1 MRHRHYQVYF
11 CYGLSEQ
18 KSADKIREL
27 VGNSFSSFAN
37 INKSENQGKIL
48 FIIPPEKCIF
58 RQNFSAMIYGI
69 DQFKYQDVLEILKN
83 PSKAKLNEQSKD
95 QIIKSQQN
103 VQQIVASDRTV
114 YGINTGFGPL
124 CDVKISEEETAQ
136 LQHNLIISHAVGVG
150 KPIDKN
156 ISKIMMISK
165 IHALSKGFSGVSL
178 DVIER
183 LILML
188 ELDII
193 PVVPE
198 QGSVGASGDLA
209 PLAHLVLPLLGLG
222 QVWVNDEI
230 KVTSEV
236 LEKHNIQPLKLGPKE
251 GLGLIN
257 GTQFILA
264 HAIIGLSKFEYLL
277 DLADLTASM
286 SIEAYRGSSSPFKK
300 ELHEIRPFDGSQK
313 VAERMRNFLQDSD
326 NLKSHEFCDRV
337 QDPYSM
343 RCVPQ
348 VHGASRNA
356 FEHLKQMAETE
367 LNSVTDNPIVL
378 SAEESISGGNFH
390 GQLMALP
397 LDYCSLAAAELG
409 NISDRR
415 SYLLLEGKYGL
426 PKLLVESSGLNSG
439 FMIPQYTSAALV
451 TENKTLCFPASAD
464 SIPTSLGQEDH
475 VSMGSISGR
484 KFNQILGNL
493 ENIIAIELMFAAQ
506 GLEFRR
512 PAKCSKIVEENYD
525 IIRSVVP
532 KLEDDRLIGED
543 ILKIAELIREKRFF
557 CELDFYCKTAN

>member
-1 MRHRHYQVYF
+1 
-11 CYGLSEQ
+11 
-18 KSADKIREL
+18 
-27 VGNSFSSFAN
+27 
-37 INKSENQGKIL
+37 
-48 FIIPPEKCIF
+48 
-58 RQNFSAMIYGI
+58 MIYGVDTFTI
-69 DQFKYQDVLEILKN
+69 SDIMAILEDPKA
-83 PSKAKLNEQSKD
+83 AKLNEESRNK
-95 QIIKSQQN
+95 ILRSQQN
-103 VQQIVASDRTV
+103 VKQIVASDRTV

-136 LQHNLIISHAVGVG
+136 LQYNLIISHAVGVG
-150 KPIDKN
+150 KPIAKEL
-156 ISKIMMISK
+156 SKVMMIAK

-178 DVIER
+178 EVIER

-188 ELDII
+188 EKDII
-193 PVVPE
+193 PAVPE

-222 QVWVNDEI
+222 KVWQNN
-230 KVTSEV
+230 EV
-236 LEKHNIQPLKLGPKE
+236 VETAKILEKNKIKPLQLGPKE

-257 GTQFILA
+257 GTQFILS
-264 HAIIGLSKFEYLL
+264 HAIVGLNKFEYIL
-277 DLADLTASM
+277 DLADLTAAM
-286 SIEAYRGSSSPFKK
+286 SLEAYRGSASPFKK
-300 ELHEIRPFDGSQK
+300 ELHDIRPFIGSKK
-313 VAERMRNFLQDSD
+313 VAARMVKFLKNSE
-326 NLKSHEFCDRV
+326 NLASHEYCDRV

-356 FEHLKQMAETE
+356 FEHLKNLAETE

-390 GQLMALP
+390 GQLLALP
-397 LDYCSLAAAELG
+397 LDYCTLAAAELG

-426 PKLLVESSGLNSG
+426 PRLLTESSGLNSG

-484 KFNQILGNL
+484 KFNQVLGNL
-493 ENIIAIELMFAAQ
+493 ENILAVELMFGAQ

-512 PAKCSKIVEENYD
+512 PAKCSKYVENAYSL
-525 IIRSVVP
+525 IRTKVA
-532 KLEDDRLIGED
+532 KLEEDRLIGED
-543 ILKIAELIREKRFF
+543 MLAIAQLIRERKF
-557 CELDFYCKTAN
+557 EVN

>member
-1 MRHRHYQVYF
+1 
-11 CYGLSEQ
+11 
-18 KSADKIREL
+18 
-27 VGNSFSSFAN
+27 
-37 INKSENQGKIL
+37 
-48 FIIPPEKCIF
+48 
-58 RQNFSAMIYGI
+58 MIYGI
-69 DQFKYQDVLEILKN
+69 DTFTISDIMAILNDPK
-83 PSKAKLNEQSKD
+83 KAKLTKESK
-95 QIIKSQQN
+95 QKILQSQQN

-150 KPIDKN
+150 KPIAKEL
-156 ISKIMMISK
+156 SKVMMISK

-178 DVIER
+178 EVIER
-183 LILML
+183 LIFML
-188 ELDII
+188 EEDII
-193 PVVPE
+193 PIVPE

-222 QVWVNDEI
+222 KVWQNNEI
-230 KVTSEV
+230 RNTADV
-236 LEKHNIQPLKLGPKE
+236 LAEKGIKPLILGPKE

-264 HAIIGLSKFEYLL
+264 HAILGLNKFEYLL
-277 DLADLTASM
+277 DLADLTAALSL
-286 SIEAYRGSSSPFKK
+286 EAYRGSASPFKK
-300 ELHEIRPFDGSQK
+300 ELHDIRPFSGSKK
-313 VAERMRNFLQDSD
+313 VAARMLKFLKNSE
-326 NLKSHEFCDRV
+326 NLHAHEFCDRV

-356 FEHLKQMAETE
+356 YEHLKNLAEIE

-390 GQLMALP
+390 GQLLALP
-397 LDYCSLAAAELG
+397 LDYCTLAAAELG

-415 SYLLLEGKYGL
+415 SYLLLEGKFGL
-426 PKLLVESSGLNSG
+426 PRLLTESSGLNSG

-451 TENKTLCFPASAD
+451 TENKTLCFPSSAD

-484 KFNQILGNL
+484 KFNQVLGNL
-493 ENIIAIELMFAAQ
+493 ENILAVELMFAAQ

-512 PAKCSKIVEENYD
+512 PATCSKYVENAYNV
-525 IIRSVVP
+525 IRTKVE

-543 ILKIAELIREKRFF
+543 MLAIAELIRERKF
-557 CELDFYCKTAN
+557 EVN

>member
-1 MRHRHYQVYF
+1 
-11 CYGLSEQ
+11 
-18 KSADKIREL
+18 
-27 VGNSFSSFAN
+27 
-37 INKSENQGKIL
+37 
-48 FIIPPEKCIF
+48 
-58 RQNFSAMIYGI
+58 MIYGKDSFTI
-69 DQFKYQDVLEILKN
+69 DDVLAILKD
-83 PSKAKLNEQSKD
+83 PALGVLDQEAKERIL
-95 QIIKSQQN
+95 KSQQN

-150 KPIDKN
+150 KPIKKDL
-156 ISKIMMISK
+156 SRVMMIAK
-165 IHALSKGFSGVSL
+165 IHALSRGFSGVSL
-178 DVIER
+178 EVIER
-183 LILML
+183 LLEML
-188 ELDII
+188 QKDII

-222 QVWVNDEI
+222 KVWQGTKMCD
-230 KVTSEV
+230 TAEV
-236 LEKHNIQPLKLGPKE
+236 LPKYSLQPLKLGPKE

-264 HAIIGLSKFEYLL
+264 HAILGLDKFRYLL
-277 DLADLTASM
+277 GVADLAAAM
-286 SIEAYRGSSSPFKK
+286 SLEAYRGSASPFKK
-300 ELHEIRPFDGSQK
+300 ELHEIRPFEGSQL
-313 VAERMRNFLQDSD
+313 VAKNIRSLLENSENLQ
-326 NLKSHEFCDRV
+326 SHCDCDRV
-337 QDPYSM
+337 QDPYSL

-356 FEHLKQMAETE
+356 YAHLKILAETE

-378 SAEESISGGNFH
+378 SAEESVSGGNFH
-390 GQLMALP
+390 GQLLALP
-397 LDYCSLAAAELG
+397 LDYATLAAAEIG
-409 NISDRR
+409 NISERR
-415 SYLLLEGKYGL
+415 SYLLLEGKFGL
-426 PKLLVESSGLNSG
+426 PRLLTESSGLNSG

-484 KFNQILGNL
+484 KFNQVLDNLLNILSV
-493 ENIIAIELMFAAQ
+493 ELLFAAQ

-512 PAKCSKIVEENYD
+512 PARCSEVIEKAYAL
-525 IIRSVVP
+525 IRTRVL

-543 ILKIAELIREKRFF
+543 MAAISDLINKRKF
-557 CELDFYCKTAN
+557 EVI

>member
-1 MRHRHYQVYF
+1 
-11 CYGLSEQ
+11 
-18 KSADKIREL
+18 
-27 VGNSFSSFAN
+27 
-37 INKSENQGKIL
+37 
-48 FIIPPEKCIF
+48 
-58 RQNFSAMIYGI
+58 MIYGI
-69 DQFKYQDVLEILKN
+69 DTFTFQDVLEICKN
-83 PSKAKLNEQSKD
+83 PKKAILNEEAKD

-103 VQQIVASDRTV
+103 VQKIVESDRTV

-150 KPIDKN
+150 KPIDKEL
-156 ISKIMMISK
+156 SKIMMIAK
-165 IHALSKGFSGVSL
+165 VHALSKGYSGVSL
-178 DVIER
+178 TLIER
-183 LILML
+183 LIEML
-188 ELDII
+188 EKDII

-209 PLAHLVLPLLGLG
+209 PLSHLVLPLLGLG
-222 QVWVNDEI
+222 QVWENDQPQD
-230 KVTSEV
+230 TLAV
-236 LEKHNIQPLKLGPKE
+236 LEKHNLDPLILRPKE

-264 HAIIGLSKFEYLL
+264 HAIKGLEKFSYIL
-277 DLADLTASM
+277 DLADLTAAM
-286 SIEAYRGSSSPFKK
+286 SLEAYRGSASPFKK
-300 ELHEIRPFDGSQK
+300 ELHEIRPFVGSKK
-313 VAERMRNFLQDSD
+313 VASRMLKFLKNSD
-326 NLKSHEFCDRV
+326 NLQSHEFCGRV

-356 FEHLKQMAETE
+356 FDHLSLMANTE
-367 LNSVTDNPIVL
+367 LNSVTDNPIIL
-378 SAEESISGGNFH
+378 SDEESISGGNFH

-397 LDYCSLAAAELG
+397 LDYATLAAAELG

-415 SYLLLEGKYGL
+415 SYLLLEGKFGL
-426 PKLLVESSGLNSG
+426 PRLLTESSGLNSG

-484 KFNQILGNL
+484 KFNQVLDNL
-493 ENIIAIELMFAAQ
+493 VNIFSVELMFAAQ

-512 PAKCSKIVEENYD
+512 PAKCSKIIEENFD
-525 IIRSVVP
+525 IIRAVVP
-532 KLEDDRLIGED
+532 KLEDDRLIGQD
-543 ILKIAELIREKRFF
+543 MLAIAELIRNRKFNV
-557 CELDFYCKTAN
+557 TV

>member
-1 MRHRHYQVYF
+1 
-11 CYGLSEQ
+11 
-18 KSADKIREL
+18 
-27 VGNSFSSFAN
+27 
-37 INKSENQGKIL
+37 
-48 FIIPPEKCIF
+48 
-58 RQNFSAMIYGI
+58 MIYGI
-69 DQFKYQDVLEILKN
+69 DTFTFHDVLEIAKN
-83 PSKAKLNEQSKD
+83 PSKAKLNTQAKD
-95 QIIKSQQN
+95 QILNSKKN
-103 VQQIVASDRTV
+103 VQKIVESDRTV

-150 KPIDKN
+150 KPIDKEL
-156 ISKIMMISK
+156 SKIMMIAK
-165 IHALSKGFSGVSL
+165 VHALSKGFSGVSL
-178 DVIER
+178 EVIER

-188 ELDII
+188 EKDII
-193 PVVPE
+193 PVIPE

-209 PLAHLVLPLLGLG
+209 PLAHMVLPLLGLG
-222 QVWVNDEI
+222 QVWENGVPAETAVIFEKNN
-230 KVTSEV
+230 
-236 LEKHNIQPLKLGPKE
+236 LEPLKLGPKE

-264 HAIIGLSKFEYLL
+264 HAIKGLEKMEYLL
-277 DLADLTASM
+277 DLADLTSAM
-286 SIEAYRGSSSPFKK
+286 SLEAYRGSASPFKK
-300 ELHEIRPFDGSQK
+300 ELHEIRPFEGSKK
-313 VAERMRNFLQDSD
+313 VAARMVKFLENSE

-337 QDPYSM
+337 QDPYSF

-356 FEHLKQMAETE
+356 FEHLRQMAETE

-397 LDYCSLAAAELG
+397 LDYATLATAELG

-415 SYLLLEGKYGL
+415 SYLLLEGKFGL
-426 PKLLVESSGLNSG
+426 PRLLTESSGLNSG

-464 SIPTSLGQEDH
+464 SVPTSLGQEDH

-484 KFNQILGNL
+484 KFNQVLDNLVNIL
-493 ENIIAIELMFAAQ
+493 AVELMFAAQ

-512 PAKCSKIVEENYD
+512 PAKCSRIVEENYA
-525 IIRSVVP
+525 ILRSKVA
-532 KLEDDRLIGED
+532 KLEDDRLIGND
-543 ILKIAELIREKRFF
+543 MLAIAELIRNREFVV
-557 CELDFYCKTAN
+557 N

>member
-1 MRHRHYQVYF
+1 
-11 CYGLSEQ
+11 
-18 KSADKIREL
+18 
-27 VGNSFSSFAN
+27 
-37 INKSENQGKIL
+37 
-48 FIIPPEKCIF
+48 
-58 RQNFSAMIYGI
+58 MIYGKDSFTI
-69 DQFKYQDVLEILKN
+69 DDVLAILKDPN
-83 PSKAKLNEQSKD
+83 LGVLDQEAKERIL
-95 QIIKSQQN
+95 KSQQN

-150 KPIDKN
+150 KPIKKDL
-156 ISKIMMISK
+156 SRVMMIAK
-165 IHALSKGFSGVSL
+165 IHALSRGFSGVSL
-178 DVIER
+178 EVIER
-183 LILML
+183 LLEML
-188 ELDII
+188 QKDII

-222 QVWVNDEI
+222 KVWQGTEMCD
-230 KVTSEV
+230 TAEV
-236 LEKHNIQPLKLGPKE
+236 LPKYSLQPLKLGPKE

-264 HAIIGLSKFEYLL
+264 HAILGLDKFRYLL
-277 DLADLTASM
+277 GVADLAAAM
-286 SIEAYRGSSSPFKK
+286 SLEAYQGSASPFKK
-300 ELHEIRPFDGSQK
+300 ELHEIRPFEGSQL
-313 VAERMRNFLQDSD
+313 VAKNIRSLLENSENLQ
-326 NLKSHEFCDRV
+326 SHRDCDRV
-337 QDPYSM
+337 QDPYSL

-356 FEHLKQMAETE
+356 YAHLKTLAETE

-378 SAEESISGGNFH
+378 SAEESVSGGNFH
-390 GQLMALP
+390 GQLLALP
-397 LDYCSLAAAELG
+397 LDYATLAAAEIG

-415 SYLLLEGKYGL
+415 SYLLLEGKFGL
-426 PKLLVESSGLNSG
+426 PRLLTESSGLNSG

-484 KFNQILGNL
+484 KFNQVLDNLVNILSV
-493 ENIIAIELMFAAQ
+493 ELLFAAQ

-512 PAKCSKIVEENYD
+512 PARCSEVIEKAYAL
-525 IIRSVVP
+525 IRSRVL

-543 ILKIAELIREKRFF
+543 MAAIANLITQRKLEVM
-557 CELDFYCKTAN
+557 

>member
-1 MRHRHYQVYF
+1 M
-11 CYGLSEQ
+11 
-18 KSADKIREL
+18 K
-27 VGNSFSSFAN
+27 
-37 INKSENQGKIL
+37 
-48 FIIPPEKCIF
+48 
-58 RQNFSAMIYGI
+58 IYGVDHFTI
-69 DQFKYQDVLEILKN
+69 EDVLEIAKN
-83 PSKAKLNEQSKD
+83 PKKAKLDKKAKD
-95 QIIKSQQN
+95 QILKSQKN
-103 VQQIVASDRTV
+103 VRHIVESDRTV

-150 KPIDKN
+150 KPIDKEL
-156 ISKIMMISK
+156 SKIMMIAK

-178 DVIER
+178 EVIER
-183 LILML
+183 LILL
-188 ELDII
+188 LQKDII

-209 PLAHLVLPLLGLG
+209 PLSHLVLPLLGLG
-222 QVWVNDEI
+222 QVWENGKPHETAVI
-230 KVTSEV
+230 
-236 LEKHNIQPLKLGPKE
+236 LEENGIEPLKLGPKE

-264 HAIIGLSKFEYLL
+264 HAIKGIEKMEYLL
-277 DLADLTASM
+277 DLADLTAAM
-286 SIEAYRGSSSPFKK
+286 SLEAYRGSASPFKK
-300 ELHEIRPFDGSQK
+300 ELHEIRPFSGSKK
-313 VAERMRNFLQDSD
+313 VAARMLKFLKGSK
-326 NLKSHEFCDRV
+326 NLEAHEFCDRV

-356 FEHLKQMAETE
+356 FDHLKNLAETE

-397 LDYCSLAAAELG
+397 LDYATLAAAELG

-415 SYLLLEGKYGL
+415 SYLLLEGKFGL
-426 PKLLVESSGLNSG
+426 PRLLTESSGLNSG

-484 KFNQILGNL
+484 KFNQVLDNL
-493 ENIIAIELMFAAQ
+493 VNIFAVELMFAAQ

-512 PAKCSKIVEENYD
+512 PAKCSKIVEENFD
-525 IIRSVVP
+525 IIRSKVA
-532 KLEDDRLIGED
+532 KLEDDREIGKD
-543 ILKIAELIREKRFF
+543 MHAIADMIRERKFVV
-557 CELDFYCKTAN
+557 N

>member
-1 MRHRHYQVYF
+1 M
-11 CYGLSEQ
+11 
-18 KSADKIREL
+18 K
-27 VGNSFSSFAN
+27 
-37 INKSENQGKIL
+37 
-48 FIIPPEKCIF
+48 
-58 RQNFSAMIYGI
+58 IYGTDHFTI
-69 DQFKYQDVLEILKN
+69 EDVLEIARN
-83 PSKAKLNEQSKD
+83 PKAAKLDKTSKK
-95 QIIKSQQN
+95 QILDSQKN
-103 VQQIVASDRTV
+103 VQKIVASDRTV

-150 KPIDKN
+150 KPIDKEL
-156 ISKIMMISK
+156 SKIMMIAK
-165 IHALSKGFSGVSL
+165 VHALSKGFSGVSL
-178 DVIER
+178 EVIER
-183 LILML
+183 MILML
-188 ELDII
+188 EKDII

-222 QVWVNDEI
+222 KIWENNQPAE
-230 KVTSEV
+230 TSEV
-236 LEKHNIQPLKLGPKE
+236 LKKHQLKPLKLGPKE

-264 HAIIGLSKFEYLL
+264 HAILGLSKFEYLL
-277 DLADLTASM
+277 DLADLTAAM
-286 SIEAYRGSSSPFKK
+286 SLEAYRGSASPFKK
-300 ELHEIRPFDGSQK
+300 ELHEIRPFSGSKK
-313 VAERMRNFLQDSD
+313 VAARMLKFLKNSE

-356 FEHLKQMAETE
+356 FEHLKTMAETE

-397 LDYCSLAAAELG
+397 LDYATLAAAELG

-484 KFNQILGNL
+484 KFNQVLDNLVNIL
-493 ENIIAIELMFAAQ
+493 AVELMFAAQ

-512 PAKCSKIVEENYD
+512 PAKCSKIVEENFE
-525 IIRSVVP
+525 IIRSKVA

-543 ILKIAELIREKRFF
+543 MHSIAEMIRERQFKV
-557 CELDFYCKTAN
+557 N

>member
-1 MRHRHYQVYF
+1 
-11 CYGLSEQ
+11 
-18 KSADKIREL
+18 
-27 VGNSFSSFAN
+27 
-37 INKSENQGKIL
+37 
-48 FIIPPEKCIF
+48 
-58 RQNFSAMIYGI
+58 MIYGKDRFTI
-69 DQFKYQDVLEILKN
+69 DDVLAILKD
-83 PSKAKLNEQSKD
+83 PGLGVLDQEAKERIL
-95 QIIKSQQN
+95 KSQQN

-150 KPIDKN
+150 KPIKKDL
-156 ISKIMMISK
+156 SRVMMIAK
-165 IHALSKGFSGVSL
+165 IHALSRGFSGVSL
-178 DVIER
+178 EVIER
-183 LILML
+183 LLEML
-188 ELDII
+188 QKDII

-222 QVWVNDEI
+222 KVWQGTEI
-230 KVTSEV
+230 CETAEV
-236 LEKHNIQPLKLGPKE
+236 LPKYGLQRLKLGPKE

-257 GTQFILA
+257 GTQFILT
-264 HAIIGLSKFEYLL
+264 HAILGLDKFRYLL
-277 DLADLTASM
+277 GAADLAAAM
-286 SIEAYRGSSSPFKK
+286 SLEAYQGSASPFKK
-300 ELHEIRPFDGSQK
+300 ELHEIRPFEGSQL
-313 VAERMRNFLQDSD
+313 VAKNIRSLLKDSENLQ
-326 NLKSHEFCDRV
+326 SHRDCDRV
-337 QDPYSM
+337 QDPYSL

-356 FEHLKQMAETE
+356 YAHLKTLAETE

-378 SAEESISGGNFH
+378 SAEESVSGGNFH
-390 GQLMALP
+390 GQLLALP
-397 LDYCSLAAAELG
+397 LDYATLAAAEIG

-415 SYLLLEGKYGL
+415 SYLLLEGKFGL
-426 PKLLVESSGLNSG
+426 PRLLTESSGLNSG

-484 KFNQILGNL
+484 KFNQVLDNLVNILSV
-493 ENIIAIELMFAAQ
+493 ELMFAAQ

-512 PAKCSKIVEENYD
+512 PARCSEVIEKAFAL
-525 IIRSVVP
+525 IRTKVT

-543 ILKIAELIREKRFF
+543 MAAIADLISQRKFEIV
-557 CELDFYCKTAN
+557 

>member
-1 MRHRHYQVYF
+1 MANILKMI
-11 CYGLSEQ
+11 YGTDTFTVNDIMAVLEDPKKAKLDKQ
-18 KSADKIREL
+18 AKDKIR
-27 VGNSFSSFAN
+27 
-37 INKSENQGKIL
+37 
-48 FIIPPEKCIF
+48 
-58 RQNFSAMIYGI
+58 
-69 DQFKYQDVLEILKN
+69 
-83 PSKAKLNEQSKD
+83 
-95 QIIKSQQN
+95 KSQNN
-103 VQQIVASDRTV
+103 VREIVESDRTV

-124 CDVKISEEETAQ
+124 CDVKISEEETAL

-150 KPIDKN
+150 KPISKEL
-156 ISKIMMISK
+156 SKIMMITK
-165 IHALSKGFSGVSL
+165 IHAISKGFSGVSL
-178 DVIER
+178 ELIER

-188 ELDII
+188 EKDII

-222 QVWVNDEI
+222 KVWQNDQI
-230 KVTSEV
+230 TDAAEV
-236 LEKHNIQPLKLGPKE
+236 LKKYNLEPLQLGPKE

-264 HAIIGLSKFEYLL
+264 HAILGIHRFEYVLN
-277 DLADLTASM
+277 LADLTAAM
-286 SIEAYRGSSSPFKK
+286 SLEAYRGSSSPFRK
-300 ELHEIRPFDGSQK
+300 ELHDIRPFEGSKK
-313 VAERMRNFLQDSD
+313 VAARMRKFLKNSE
-326 NLKSHEFCDRV
+326 NLHAHEFCDRV

-356 FEHLKQMAETE
+356 FEHLKNLTETE

-390 GQLMALP
+390 GQLLALP
-397 LDYCSLAAAELG
+397 LDYCTLAAAELG

-426 PKLLVESSGLNSG
+426 PRLLTESSGLNSG
-439 FMIPQYTSAALV
+439 FMIPQYTGAALV

-484 KFNQILGNL
+484 KFNQVLGNL
-493 ENIIAIELMFAAQ
+493 ENILAIELMFGAQ

-512 PAKCSKIVEENYD
+512 PAKCGKYVENAYSL
-525 IIRSVVP
+525 IRTKVP
-532 KLEDDRLIGED
+532 KLENDRLIGDD
-543 ILKIAELIREKRFF
+543 ILAVAEMIRERQFVV
-557 CELDFYCKTAN
+557 E

>member
-1 MRHRHYQVYF
+1 
-11 CYGLSEQ
+11 
-18 KSADKIREL
+18 
-27 VGNSFSSFAN
+27 
-37 INKSENQGKIL
+37 
-48 FIIPPEKCIF
+48 
-58 RQNFSAMIYGI
+58 MIYGI
-69 DQFKYQDVLEILKN
+69 DTFTISGVMEILEDPK
-83 PSKAKLNEQSKD
+83 KARLNETSRDK
-95 QIIKSQQN
+95 ILKSQQN

-150 KPIDKN
+150 KPI
-156 ISKIMMISK
+156 SKELSKVMMISK

-178 DVIER
+178 EVIER
-183 LILML
+183 LITML
-188 ELDII
+188 EKDII

-222 QVWVNDEI
+222 KVWENGGTVAAA
-230 KVTSEV
+230 SV
-236 LEKHNIQPLKLGPKE
+236 LQKNNLQPLKLGPKE

-257 GTQFILA
+257 GTQFIMA
-264 HAIIGLSKFEYLL
+264 HAILGLNKFGYIL
-277 DLADLTASM
+277 DLADLTAAM
-286 SIEAYRGSSSPFKK
+286 SLEAYRGSASPFRK
-300 ELHEIRPFDGSQK
+300 ELHEIRPFEGSVK
-313 VAERMRNFLQDSD
+313 VASRMRKFLKNSE
-326 NLKSHEFCDRV
+326 NLHSHEFCDRV

-356 FEHLKQMAETE
+356 FEHLKNLTQTE

-390 GQLMALP
+390 GQLLALP
-397 LDYCSLAAAELG
+397 LDYATLAAAELG

-415 SYLLLEGKYGL
+415 SYLLLEGKFGL
-426 PKLLVESSGLNSG
+426 PRLLTESSGLNSG

-484 KFNQILGNL
+484 KFNQVLGNL
-493 ENIIAIELMFAAQ
+493 ENILAVELMFGAQ

-512 PAKCSKIVEENYD
+512 PAKCSKYVENAYSL
-525 IIRSVVP
+525 IRTKVA

-543 ILKIAELIREKRFF
+543 ILAIAELIRERKF
-557 CELDFYCKTAN
+557 EVN